1 MATDIIAY
9 RISELGEQALVIEN
23 LAEGLATYLGDPP
36 HSVGA
41 VLTVEVIS
49 TTRDVI
55 DALPEWQS

>member
-9 RISELGEQALVIEN
+9 RISEPGEQALIIEN
-23 LAEGLATYLGDPP
+23 PAEGLAMVLGDPP

-49 TTRDVI
+49 TTREAL